1 MLITDLFSAIHWLPV
16 VVMTVVS
23 FALGAFWHSPVLFGK
38 LWKKENN
45 YNTPKEELNMPLIFG
60 GTAVLHFV
68 SLAGLNAVISGTD
81 ALNGLLT
88 GLLISI
94 VWTLTT
100 LGGTYLFANRSIKL
114 LLVDAGM
121 YVVLFSLAGLVF
133 GIW

>member
-1 MLITDLFSAIHWLPV
+1 MQFSDFLSAVHWLPV
-16 VVMTVVS
+16 IIMTVVS
-23 FALGAFWHSPVLFGK
+23 FALGAFWHSPVMFGK

-60 GTAVLHFV
+60 GTAVMHFV
-68 SLAGLNAVISGTD
+68 ALTGLNAVISGSG
-81 ALNGLLT
+81 ALEGMLA
-88 GLLISI
+88 GFLIAV
-94 VWTLTT
+94 VWVFTT
-100 LGGTYLFANRSIKL
+100 LGGTYLFANRSVKL

>member
-1 MLITDLFSAIHWLPV
+1 MHFSAFFSAIHWLPV
-16 VVMTVVS
+16 IVMTVVS
-23 FALGAFWHSPVLFGK
+23 FALGAFWHSPLMFGK

-60 GTAVLHFV
+60 GTALMHFFA
-68 SLAGLNAVISGTD
+68 LAGLNAVVSGVGAVD
-81 ALNGLLT
+81 GLLT
-88 GLLISI
+88 GLLIAI
-94 VWTLTT
+94 VWVLTT
-100 LGGTYLFANRSIKL
+100 LGGTYLFANRSVKL

>member
-1 MLITDLFSAIHWLPV
+1 MLVTDLFSAIHWLPV
-16 VVMTVVS
+16 VVMTLVS

-38 LWKKENN
+38 LWEKENN
-45 YNTPKEELNMPLIFG
+45 YNIPKDELNMPLVFG

-68 SLAGLNAVISGTD
+68 ALAGLNAVISGSG

-88 GLLISI
+88 GLLVSI

-121 YVVLFSLAGLVF
+121 YVVLFALAGLIF

>member
-68 SLAGLNAVISGTD
+68 ALAALNTVISGSG

-88 GLLISI
+88 GLLVSI

-114 LLVDAGM
+114 LLIDAGM
-121 YVVLFSLAGLVF
+121 YVVLFSLSGFVF